1 MVPRLRASP
10 KYGGAGCFLVVW
22 YRSAAGGVPSGAAA
36 LIVYLTGGRCCI
48 HVILWFVV
56 CKKQGSLQI
65 PKKTGSHHTERVGL
79 HVLPAYGSRI
89 VPGGQ
94 GKIQAHGRLI
104 NGSIDH
110 GSEGNRAPCPVKL
123 CPDKRCGLAEIIC
136 RDLQAGK
143 NVPDGVISRDGI

>member
-110 GSEGNRAPCPVKL
+110 GSEAIGRHAPSNFVLTNAAASRKL
-123 CPDKRCGLAEIIC
+123 SAVIC
-136 RDLQAGK
+136 RPARMSLMASFP
-143 NVPDGVISRDGI
+143 VM